1 VSNGKPEYW
10 RKLIAEQ
17 EGGRQKVRPFCRE
30 RGITE
35 PSFYY
40 WRKRLRKRESVQFAL
55 LETRPTDTGST
66 SSALE
71 LVLTS
76 GERLRVGKEV
86 DAATLRM
93 VLDVVRG

>member
-1 VSNGKPEYW
+1 MSTGKPEYW

-17 EGGRQKVRPFCRE
+17 EGGGQKVRPFCRE

-55 LETRPTDTGST
+55 IETGPTDTGST
-66 SSALE
+66 TSVFE

-76 GERLRVGKEV
+76 GERLRIGNEA

-93 VLDVVRG
+93 VLEVVRG